1 MPLTAAQRQALLA
14 IASSSGRA
22 AARPAPSSSKG
33 KPSSRYTPPVRVG
46 GNTEAGKVLRDR
58 LATIKQYAPDKA
70 AGAQQT
76 AVGGVAGMG
85 LRAALGL
92 LNVID
97 MPRRATIAGIEEGIE
112 AINPN
117 LENDKSFAENFSN
130 QAYGAG
136 TVLEQWAPDANP
148 WIKRGIGLAGDIALD
163 PLTYATFGAAPAVR
177 GAGGAKGLTRMA
189 VNASDNLLELGEVG
203 LAKEMKNLAAKI
215 GEKGVRSLTDD
226 EIRSIA
232 VGAGRHELATK
243 GTKFGASLSVPF
255 TKLETGAL
263 PGTGRLGRGIAAI
276 GLDEGLLGKATSG
289 LGGKVSRA
297 LGGEESRQAARK
309 AMRSGDPDVV
319 AQAVRTLD
327 ALNSGQAVEKEMGS
341 ILEEGWKA
349 AGREIKATGI
359 DWTEATQALR
369 ERPTAVSEAGPAWL
383 AATQG
388 KPEIEAALTK
398 AGQMLDSIPELA
410 ADKASHGKVRDA
422 FIRDATEGGRPYVP
436 RILSDE
442 MQAKIGKRVK
452 FSSRADQKAWFEK
465 KALDAGEEVI
475 PGNPATELVKTG
487 TPMPDGTVAPALEE
501 QIQRHVDEFF
511 GEEGVQWY
519 EDDLSKIMPKYIHG
533 VAQRTGQVRTRNYLR
548 AKGMMQRHV
557 EYALDP
563 TTGERVGVKRLLKDL
578 EASQDRIA
586 NKQVVNAAEL
596 VTAEAAL
603 DEAWTKRLAGEITQ
617 REYDDLLER
626 TSANQ
631 AALVAEIRGDEERL
645 RKSAEQVMRTQA
657 DRAEKQ
663 VAADAAEAEVATAQ
677 AAWDAAQAK
686 VDELSA
692 KIQALPASDPK
703 RQGSFA
709 TLQRAVAERDAVQT
723 EVERLRRLPARV
735 AAREEEAVNAIKVA
749 VHLRNALEDP
759 TGAALLPNA
768 PYMDTVAEHT
778 GLDMSQLTAED
789 VQATASY
796 FDKMAEDRLGELR
809 QVGAQYPSDL
819 TAEGVDQAVDDAWDA
834 LDNAWMEGDDLTY
847 DDSLEAYAR
856 AYSLQSLH
864 SEGKPPSVADLT
876 RRAERMTERVNQMS
890 TDIVG
895 RVEGQGD
902 VMAAQL
908 ANQADVFEAR
918 LNAHGATMYPEKV
931 GEGEVSIQSFLGQEV
946 APGVFT
952 GPDGITRRV
961 MVDQAYQGQDMA
973 AQRVVSAQVM
983 ELTGVGYTPTTYL
996 GGKGVALDVP
1006 ADAVP
1011 LSAFLAT
1018 ATQEQVD
1025 TVARQYLDGGMID
1038 LFFGHELG
1046 VDDLMR
1052 TEGGR
1057 LLRYPTQVG
1066 LTSDRH
1072 IFDQMDHLFF
1082 GSVALESSPVQQA
1095 LLKGSS
1101 LSPSETT
1108 EHLIA
1113 GYERLVTLGT
1123 YVANSGTGIDWRI
1136 MARQHL
1142 GDELGDQV
1150 GGRLNKRFAAID
1162 TEMRD
1167 VFGVDT
1173 DDVIQMALD
1182 SDVRDLGNFGTLF
1195 DPDYRSFQGSPGLKQ
1210 ADLQP
1215 PGGSET
1221 WTHTSTITKA
1231 NPGGDVRLDQTAP
1244 LGEMLNRTSGEFFD
1258 WLFGPNTTSTS
1269 SLRQFWEQR
1278 WAGKQGFVTHHP
1290 QFRTVPERVKVYGA
1304 PSFDAVAGE
1313 VRAEGRV
1320 SARGTERFSTKGQE
1334 VAGQKVGQEGGRG
1347 MDFLAND
1354 VWERTM
1360 QLRPDLVD
1368 DLLPNVADPR
1378 IRGLFDQAKRLQA
1391 QAEITEGV
1399 HITQADALEIAARH
1413 EAGLLDPQM
1422 SLRESLRSLPR
1433 DRHRPMAAELQA
1445 HVLFGNVTDNAAA
1458 KPLRY
1463 EVVKTIRD
1471 SLANDADVLMMV
1483 TAPGEMEAFVHALPT
1498 SQVAMTVPTSP
1509 GGDAVAFVRQTD
1521 AAFADARKQR
1531 AAVTRRR
1538 KIEAT
1543 RDAEIVQTVQTW
1555 PQLQALEHQ
1564 FSVTERDL
1572 DRATDAVHSAVAEY
1586 QAATRERWGPEGIA
1600 KAARVKDLADY
1611 EATMASQALAHAKAG
1626 EADLAKMAK
1635 IESSYAKMRREA
1647 VQLGVE
1653 ADWNAAML
1661 DRLSSQTGD
1670 FEFLLH
1676 QGWKGFGFGFQ
1687 APENVV
1693 DILQTTAKGWE
1704 PVSGSG
1710 LETFLKGYD
1719 RIHNW
1724 MKGWLTTSFGFHF
1737 RNTFGGTFNNWMAG
1751 VDVLK
1756 STTAWGNLYR
1766 KAGVRGAR
1774 AESLSAADRGIFE
1787 AVDRMGILRSGTFYE
1802 EFNIGLEGAS
1812 LNPFAGTKSSG
1823 KAFVAPYASRKL
1835 GENVTEPVLRGTMAY
1850 DRLLKAMK
1858 KGRITVDGVK
1868 ITSPS
1873 QITEEMVPKF
1883 VAAVNDT
1890 SGVSEE
1896 ILDEIAKYHFDYSDL
1911 SSFEKNVGRRVVPFY
1926 TWTRRNIPLQI
1937 ELLMTQP
1944 KGVQRYMA
1952 VKRNLELGT
1961 DSEPIVPSYF
1971 GEQLMIRTPWTTKGS
1986 RMYGTIDLPFKDPL
2000 KLVDPGQALGMVTPM
2015 LKTPVEAWAG
2025 KQFFSDV
2032 PLRDT
2037 LYEAPQTWSK
2047 IPGFMQALSITGR
2060 AQKSPKDGRWYMRE
2074 KDAYLVGQYIP
2085 FLNQARRLVPS
2096 EPKYQNRVSTQFAS
2110 YLTGVTMRANTPQ
2123 DQEAEVFRRTRALD
2137 ATVKDL
2143 KSMGVIPTKG

>member
-14 IASSSGRA
+14 IASSTART
-22 AARPAPSSSKG
+22 AARPAPTGRTSSKG
-33 KPSSRYTPPVRVG
+33 PSTPVRVG

-58 LATIKQYAPDKA
+58 LDTIQRYAPDKA
-70 AGAQQT
+70 AGARQT
-76 AVGGVAGMG
+76 AMGGVAGMG

-92 LNVID
+92 LTAID
-97 MPRRATIAGIEEGIE
+97 VPRRVVTAGIEEGAE
-112 AINPN
+112 FVNPSLENEFSFSENVKNPN
-117 LENDKSFAENFSN
+117 YGVGTILERQHPDMNI
-130 QAYGAG
+130 
-136 TVLEQWAPDANP
+136 WA
-148 WIKRGIGLAGDIALD
+148 KRGLGLVGDIATD
-163 PLTYATFGAAPAVR
+163 PLTYATFGAAPALTK
-177 GAGGAKGLTRMA
+177 AGGAKGLTRLA
-189 VNASDNLLELGEVG
+189 VNASDNLLELGEAG

-215 GEKGVRSLTDD
+215 GEKGIRSLTDD
-226 EIRSIA
+226 EIKAIA
-232 VGAGRHELATK
+232 VAAGREELLKK
-243 GTKFGASLSVPF
+243 GGHFGASLAVPF

-263 PGTGRLGRGIAAI
+263 PGTGRLGRAIAAV
-276 GLDEGLLGKATSG
+276 GLDEGALGRVTGG

-297 LGGEESRQAARK
+297 LGGEEARAAARK
-309 AMRSGDPDVV
+309 AMRSGDPEVV

-327 ALNSGQAVEKEMGS
+327 ALASGQAVEKEMGS
-341 ILEEGWKA
+341 ILEEGWKK
-349 AGREIKATGI
+349 AGRDVQSTGMDWSDATK
-359 DWTEATQALR
+359 ALR
-369 ERPTAVSEAGPAWL
+369 ERPTATSEAGPAWL

-388 KPEIEAALTK
+388 KPDVEAALGRV
-398 AGQMLDSIPELA
+398 GQFLDETPGLA

-422 FIRDATEGGRPYVP
+422 FIHDANEAGRPYVP
-436 RILSDE
+436 RIMTDE
-442 MQAKIGKRVK
+442 VQAKIGKEAK
-452 FSSRADQKAWFEK
+452 FSSRAEQRAWFER
-465 KALDAGEEVI
+465 KAKTVGDEVI
-475 PGNPATELVKTG
+475 PGEAGTVLVKPG
-487 TPMPDGTVAPALEE
+487 EALADGTVAPALEE
-501 QIQRHVDEFF
+501 QIQRHVDAFF
-511 GEEGVQWY
+511 GEEGVKWY

-533 VAQRTGQVRTRNYLR
+533 VAKRTGQVRTQNYLR
-548 AKGMMQRHV
+548 AKGMMQRYV
-557 EYALDP
+557 EYTLDP
-563 TTGERVGVKRLLKDL
+563 FTGERVGVTRLLK
-578 EASQDRIA
+578 EVESTQDAIA
-586 NKQVVNAAEL
+586 NKQVVNMAEL
-596 VTAEAAL
+596 AKGEAVVT
-603 DEAWTKRLAGEITQ
+603 EAWQKRLAGEVTQ
-617 REYDDLLER
+617 AEYDATVERVAANKALL
-626 TSANQ
+626 T
-631 AALVAEIRGDEERL
+631 AEVRADEERL
-645 RKSAEQVMRTQA
+645 RKSVEQVLRTQA
-657 DRAEKQ
+657 DQAEKR
-663 VAADAAEAEVATAQ
+663 VAADAAEAEVVKAQ

-686 VDELSA
+686 VDELTA
-692 KIQALPASDPK
+692 KVQALPALAPK
-703 RQGSFA
+703 RSGAFES
-709 TLQRAVAERDAVQT
+709 LKRAVAARDAQQT

-735 AAREEEAVNAIKVA
+735 AKREEEAVNAIKVA
-749 VHLRNALEDP
+749 EHLRNALEDP

-796 FDKMAEDRLGELR
+796 FDKMAEERLGELK
-809 QVGAQYPSDL
+809 GIGEQYPADL
-819 TAEGVDQAVDDAWDA
+819 SPDGVDQAVHDSYQAMQDAWF
-834 LDNAWMEGDDLTY
+834 EGDEQAY
-847 DDSLEAYAR
+847 DDHLEAYAR

-876 RRAERMTERVNQMS
+876 RRTEKMTADVNKKS
-890 TDIVG
+890 TSIVG

-902 VMAAQL
+902 VQAAQL
-908 ANQADVFEAR
+908 ANQADAYEAR
-918 LNAHGATMYPEKV
+918 LNSHGATMYPEQV
-931 GEGEVSIQSFLGQEV
+931 GAGEVTIQSFLGNEV
-946 APGVFT
+946 APGTFT

-961 MVDQAYQGQDMA
+961 MVDQTHQGQDLA
-973 AQRVVSAQVM
+973 AHRVVSTQVM
-983 ELTGVGYTPTTYL
+983 ELSGVGYTPTTYL
-996 GGKGVALDVP
+996 GGRGVALEVP

-1011 LSAFLAT
+1011 LSAFLVT
-1018 ATQEQVD
+1018 ATQEQKD

-1038 LFFGHELG
+1038 LFFGHEMG

-1066 LTSDRH
+1066 VTSDRH
-1072 IFDQMDHLFF
+1072 IFDQMDRMFF
-1082 GSVALESSPVQQA
+1082 GSVSGESSPIQQT
-1095 LLKGSS
+1095 LLKASS

-1108 EHLIA
+1108 EHLIS

-1123 YVANSGTGIDWRI
+1123 YASNSGTGIDWRVL
-1136 MARQHL
+1136 ARRDL
-1142 GDELGDQV
+1142 GDEVGDQV
-1150 GGRLNKRFAAID
+1150 GARLNKRFAAID
-1162 TEMRD
+1162 AEMRST
-1167 VFGVDT
+1167 FMVDT
-1173 DDVIQMALD
+1173 DEVIAQALD
-1182 SDVRDLGNFGTLF
+1182 SDVRELGNFGTLF
-1195 DPDYRSFQGSPGLKQ
+1195 DPEYRTFQGSPGLKQ

-1221 WTHTSTITKA
+1221 WTHTSTITRA
-1231 NPGGDVRLDQTAP
+1231 NPTGDVRLDQTAP
-1244 LGEMLNRTSGEFFD
+1244 LGEMLNRTSAEFFD

-1269 SLRQFWEQR
+1269 SLQKFWQER
-1278 WAGKQGFVTHHP
+1278 WAGASGAVVHQP
-1290 QFRTVPERVKVYGA
+1290 QFRTVPERVRVYGA
-1304 PSFDAVAGE
+1304 PGYDALAGE

-1334 VAGQKVGQEGGRG
+1334 VAGQQVGQQGGRG

-1354 VWERTM
+1354 LWERTM
-1360 QLRPDLVD
+1360 RLRPDLVD

-1378 IRGLFDQAKRLQA
+1378 VRDLFEQAKRLQA

-1413 EAGLLDPQM
+1413 QAGILDPQS

-1445 HVLFGNVTDNAAA
+1445 QVLFGEVTDNAAA

-1463 EVVKTIRD
+1463 EVAKTVRD
-1471 SLANDADVLMMV
+1471 SLAVDSDVLMMV

-1498 SQVAMTVPTSP
+1498 SQIAMNVPTSP
-1509 GGDAVAFVRQTD
+1509 GGDAVSFVRQTD
-1521 AAFADARKQR
+1521 EAFKDATKQR

-1538 KIEAT
+1538 KIEAV
-1543 RDAEIVQTVQTW
+1543 RDAEIAQAVNQW
-1555 PQLQALEHQ
+1555 PQLQAVEHQ
-1564 FSVTERDL
+1564 FSVASRDL
-1572 DRATDAVHSAVAEY
+1572 DNATDAVHSAVAQY
-1586 QAATRERWGPEGIA
+1586 QAAVREKWGPEGVA
-1600 KAARVKDLADY
+1600 KAARVKNLADY
-1611 EATMASQALAHAKAG
+1611 EATMTAQALSHAKAG

-1635 IESSYAKMRREA
+1635 IESTYAKMRRQA
-1647 VQLGVE
+1647 VELGVE
-1653 ADWNAAML
+1653 ADWNAAMYDHL
-1661 DRLSSQTGD
+1661 AAKTGD

-1676 QGWKGFGFGFQ
+1676 QGWKGYGFGFQ

-1704 PVSGSG
+1704 PRTGSG

-1751 VDVLK
+1751 VDIIK

-1766 KAGVRGAR
+1766 KAGVRGSR
-1774 AESLSAADRGIFE
+1774 AEGLSAADRGVFE
-1787 AVDRMGILRSGTFYE
+1787 AIDRMGILRSGTFYE

-1812 LNPFAGTKSSG
+1812 LNPFAGTRSSG

-1850 DRLLKAMK
+1850 DRLMKAMA

-1868 ITSPS
+1868 ITNPS
-1873 QITEEMVPKF
+1873 QITEEMIPKF
-1883 VAAVNDT
+1883 VSAVNDA

-1896 ILDEIAKYHFDYSDL
+1896 ILDDIAKYHFDYSDL
-1911 SSFEKNVGRRVVPFY
+1911 SAFERNVGRRVVPFY
-1926 TWTRRNIPLQI
+1926 TWTRRNIPLQV

-1944 KGVQRYMA
+1944 RGIQRYMA

-1961 DSEPIVPSYF
+1961 PEEGIVPSYF
-1971 GEQLMIRTPWTTKGS
+1971 GEQMMIRTPWTTKGS

-2015 LKTPVEAWAG
+2015 LKTPVEVWAG

-2037 LYEAPQTWSK
+2037 LYEAPGTWSK
-2047 IPGFMQALSITGR
+2047 IPGFMQALSVTGR
-2060 AQKSPKDGRWYMRE
+2060 AQKSPKDGKWYMRE

-2110 YLTGVTMRANTPQ
+2110 YLTGITMRANTPQ